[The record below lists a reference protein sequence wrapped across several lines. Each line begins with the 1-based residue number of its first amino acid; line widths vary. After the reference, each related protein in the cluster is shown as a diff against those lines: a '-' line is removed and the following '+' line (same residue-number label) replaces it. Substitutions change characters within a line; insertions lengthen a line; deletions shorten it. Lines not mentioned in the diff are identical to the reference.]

1 MGEQL
6 LNGNR
11 VSVKGDEKAL
21 KMDGDD
27 GCTTVSNHLIPVER
41 TLKNAEAVSCT

>member
-27 GCTTVSNHLIPVER
+27 GCTTVRMSVF
-41 TLKNAEAVSCT
+41 NATGLYA